1 MSKRILIK
9 AGIIVAVIVIAVAVP
24 LLVGLSKISNIEL
37 KIQNTEGPKILTETE
52 ILNEL
57 SKKYGNFLTYK
68 RNKID
73 TDDIKEYLEHNDFI
87 KNAVVSVS
95 LTGELR
101 ITIVQKTIIVRVYN
115 KSNHNFYIDD
125 EMDII
130 KTIKPVQCL
139 TAIGDIKDNPVLHI
153 DTIKNGDSKIIY
165 DIATLINADN
175 LLKKWISGIMKKDK
189 NWFLI
194 PTQGDYVIRL
204 GDKKEWKEE
213 LEKLHYLINYSFET
227 QGWDDYE
234 YIDLRFHN
242 QIICG
247 KYK

>member
-1 MSKRILIK
+1 M
-9 AGIIVAVIVIAVAVP
+9 AIIIIAIAVP

-37 KIQNTEGPKILTETE
+37 NIQSNDGPQVLTETE
-52 ILNEL
+52 VLNEL
-57 SKKYGNFLTYK
+57 SKKYGNFLTYN

-73 TDDIKEYLEHNDFI
+73 TDDIKEYLERNEFI
-87 KNAVVSVS
+87 KSAVVSVS

-101 ITIVQKTIIVRVYN
+101 ITIVQKNIIARVYN
-115 KSNHNFYIDD
+115 KSNHDFYIDD
-125 EMDII
+125 ERNII
-130 KTIKPVQCL
+130 ETIKPVQCL
-139 TAIGDIKDNPVLHI
+139 TAIGNIQDNPVKRI
-153 DTIKNGDSKIIY
+153 DTVKNIESKIIY
-165 DIATLINADN
+165 DIATLICADN
-175 LLKKWISGIMKKDK
+175 LLKKWISGIMRKDR

-194 PTQGDYVIRL
+194 PAQGDYVIRL

-227 QGWDDYE
+227 QGWGDYE

-247 KYK
+247 KKI